1 MEELLIGSLLIW
13 AFGRV
18 LKKKADA
25 PAPGP
30 IAPPLQPRSSQG
42 SPQQM
47 PNPNPQGNPS
57 ASASGQ
63 IVTGGPQGSGP
74 LPGSG
79 GYNPNSFKKFV

>member
-42 SPQQM
+42 APQQM

-57 ASASGQ
+57 A
-63 IVTGGPQGSGP
+63 PQGSGP